1 MSGSRVP
8 VGPAD
13 RHAQKPTITISF
25 AGYNRAWA
33 AWIGHVLERHGQRV
47 VYQRWEGPS
56 EVPLAEQLRD
66 LRLAPGRILIVVSE
80 WYFQLGP
87 RTYEEWNTAL
97 REVVAPEAERFAG
110 VLVTNQ
116 PVPTATT
123 VLAATD
129 LTLMGAEEA
138 ERRVLDRLDLLGQPL
153 VESGDST
160 RRAPRFPTATPEV
173 WDPTVPRRNTR
184 FTGREELLNDAYRL
198 LQDAQPGA
206 GVVAFHGM
214 PGVGK
219 TQLAAEF
226 VYRFRL
232 EYDVVWWVRAEK
244 RSGYRRALAELAPKL
259 GLTTGADYGERLRA
273 VRTSLR
279 RGDPYAN
286 WLLVLDGADEPE
298 EISDLVPTGTGHVLI
313 TSRNPQ
319 WRDHNSQLLEVPVYD
334 RSESVAF
341 IRRRAPR
348 LTWAEAEQLAEALED
363 LPLALDQTAG
373 WLNDSDMSVTQYIEL
388 LEGSVDQSEVRV
400 SSDFR
405 MSFQQSWSILL
416 GKLRETAPESV
427 DLLQLCTFFA
437 PGLIPVYLL
446 RQMPTAHVPDRIVE
460 LLENSRAWQKA
471 VKQLQR
477 YSVIPEEFQT
487 ADPDETSASGGLFY
501 LHRMV
506 HQIVRQNMPDQDRQE
521 FIDVVRQALVAANP
535 GNPDDARSWDK
546 YAQLVPHLKYADVL
560 KSEDPGVQRLV
571 LNSLRYMSLSGDYA
585 AGIKLGERAMDAWR
599 ELLGE
604 NHPRVWEVAHH
615 CANLL
620 RGVGEY
626 QRSEAITRSAIEY
639 LREAQGAES
648 LAHIRA
654 VSGLAADLRALARYE
669 ESLELCEWLVPTCRS
684 VLSEDSVIT
693 LRVENNLAVT
703 WRLLGRYEQARECDR
718 RTLEER
724 RRVLG
729 AGNTETLSSEFHYAM
744 DLRLLGQYKVAGSIQ
759 RENTRELH
767 KAVGPNYPATTLLAE
782 YNLALCQCAGI
793 GRDRERTDELLATLA
808 DLRERSERVLGE
820 TNPNTLIVTS
830 GYSCFARRHGNIDE
844 ARAVSESVIARYEV
858 MLPGEHPYIVGAR
871 ANYAL
876 ILSDVGE
883 RDQAHATAEQ
893 ALLDMTTAVGQD
905 HPWTLGCALNASAMR
920 KFVGDF
926 DAAAELSKDTVTKAT
941 GTLGRTHPL
950 TVFARIALADDMR
963 GLRSSQQAEKVEQEA
978 LSDLTSV
985 FGAQHFYTV
994 QARRRE
1000 RLLWDFEPQEI

>member
-8 VGPAD
+8 VGPAGS
-13 RHAQKPTITISF
+13 HAQTETITISF

-33 AWIGHVLERHGQRV
+33 AWIGYVLERHGQRV

-66 LRLAPGRILIVVSE
+66 LKLAPGRILIVVSE

-129 LTLMGAEEA
+129 LTLVGAEEA
-138 ERRVLDRLDLLGQPL
+138 ERRVLDRLDLLGRPL
-153 VESGDST
+153 VESVGSA
-160 RRAPRFPTATPEV
+160 RQAPRFPTATPEV

-184 FTGREELLNDAYRL
+184 FTGREKLLNDAYRL

-219 TQLAAEF
+219 TQLVAEF

-259 GLTTGADYGERLRA
+259 GLITGADYGERLRA
-273 VRTSLR
+273 VRNSLR

-334 RSESVAF
+334 RTESVAF

-373 WLNDSDMSVTQYIEL
+373 WLNDSDMSVTQYLDL
-388 LEGSVDQSEVRV
+388 LEGSIDRSEVKV
-400 SSDFR
+400 SPDFR

-437 PGLIPVYLL
+437 PGLIPVDIL
-446 RQMPTAHVPDRIVE
+446 RQMPTVHVPDRIAE
-460 LLENSRAWQKA
+460 LLDDSDAWQRA
-471 VKQLQR
+471 VKQLRR

-487 ADPDETSASGGLFY
+487 ADPDETSTSGGLFY

-521 FIDVVRQALVAANP
+521 LIDVVRQALVAANP
-535 GNPDDARSWDK
+535 GNPDDVRSWDK

-560 KSEDPGVQRLV
+560 RSEERGVQRLV
-571 LNSLRYMSLSGDYA
+571 LDSLRYMYQSGDYVS
-585 AGIKLGERAMDAWR
+585 GIKLGERAMEAWR
-599 ELLGE
+599 SLLGE
-604 NHPRVWEVAHH
+604 NHPKVWEVAHH
-615 CANLL
+615 YANLL

-626 QRSEAITRSAIEY
+626 QRSVAITRSAIKY

-654 VSGLAADLRALARYE
+654 VSGLAADLRALAQYE
-669 ESLELCEWLVPTCRS
+669 ESLELSEWLILTCRAA
-684 VLSEDSVIT
+684 LSADSVTT
-693 LRVENNLAVT
+693 LSVQNNLAVT
-703 WRLLGRYEQARECDR
+703 LRLLGRYEQARECDR

-724 RRVLG
+724 RRILSP
-729 AGNTETLSSEFHYAM
+729 GNPATLSSEWSHAL
-744 DLRLLGQYKVAGSIQ
+744 DIRLLGQYKVAGSIQ
-759 RENTRELH
+759 RENVRELR
-767 KAVGPNYPATTLLAE
+767 KAVGPGKYVTLLAE
-782 YNLALCQCAGI
+782 YNHVLCAYGSSD
-793 GRDRERTDELLATLA
+793 RDRERMGQLLATLA

-820 TNPNTLIVTS
+820 TSPYTLIVTS
-830 GYSCFARRHGNIDE
+830 GYSCFARRHGDIDE

-858 MLPGEHPYIVGAR
+858 MLPAEHPYIAGAR

-883 RDQAHATAEQ
+883 REQAHAMTEQ

-905 HPWTLGCALNASAMR
+905 HPWTLGCALNAAAMR
-920 KFVGDF
+920 RFVGDF
-926 DAAAELSKDTVTKAT
+926 DAAAGLSEDTVTRAT

-950 TVFARIALADDMR
+950 TVFARIGHADDLR
-963 GLRSSQQAEKVEQEA
+963 ELRSSQRAEKIEQEA

-985 FGAQHFYTV
+985 FGAQHSYTV

-1000 RLLWDFEPQEI
+1000 RLLWDFEHMTT

>member
-1 MSGSRVP
+1 MSESRAP

-13 RHAQKPTITISF
+13 RHAQNQAVTISF

-33 AWIGHVLERHGQRV
+33 AWIGYVLERHGQRV

-129 LTLMGAEEA
+129 LTFVGAEEA
-138 ERRVLDRLDLLGQPL
+138 ERRVLDRLDLLGRSP
-153 VESGDST
+153 VESTDSA
-160 RRAPRFPTATPEV
+160 RRAPRFPTASPEV

-184 FTGREELLNDAYRL
+184 FTGREKLLNDAYRS

-206 GVVAFHGM
+206 GVVTFHGM

-219 TQLAAEF
+219 TQLVAEF

-334 RSESVAF
+334 RTESVAF

-348 LTWAEAEQLAEALED
+348 LTWSEAEQLAEALED

-373 WLNDSDMSVTQYIEL
+373 WLNDSDMSVTQYIDL
-388 LEGSVDQSEVRV
+388 LESSVDQSAVRV
-400 SSDFR
+400 SPDFR

-437 PGLIPVYLL
+437 PGLIPVDLL
-446 RQMPTAHVPDRIVE
+446 RQMPTVHVPDRIAE
-460 LLENSRAWQKA
+460 LLDDTDAWQKA
-471 VKQLQR
+471 VKQLRR

-487 ADPDETSASGGLFY
+487 ADSDEASTSGGLFY

-535 GNPDDARSWDK
+535 GSPDDVRSWEK
-546 YAQLVPHLKYADVL
+546 YAQLVPHLKHADVL
-560 KSEDPGVQRLV
+560 MSEDRGVQRLV
-571 LNSLRYMSLSGDYA
+571 LDSLRYMYQSGDYV
-585 AGIKLGERAMDAWR
+585 AGIKLGERAMDTWR
-599 ELLGE
+599 SLLGE
-604 NHPRVWEVAHH
+604 NHPKVWEVAHH
-615 CANLL
+615 YANLL

-639 LREAQGAES
+639 LRDAQGAES

-669 ESLELCEWLVPTCRS
+669 ESLELCEWLVPTCRAA
-684 VLSEDSVIT
+684 LSPDSVTT

-703 WRLLGRYEQARECDR
+703 LRLLGRYEQARECDR

-724 RRVLG
+724 RRILSTR
-729 AGNTETLSSEFHYAM
+729 NPSTLSSEFHHAL

-759 RENTRELH
+759 RENVRELRR
-767 KAVGPNYPATTLLAE
+767 AVGPGNYVTVLAE
-782 YNLALCQCAGI
+782 YNYALCAYGSG
-793 GRDRERTDELLATLA
+793 GRDREHTDQLLAALA

-820 TNPNTLIVTS
+820 TSPTTLIVTS
-830 GYSCFARRHGNIDE
+830 GYSCFARRHGNVDE
-844 ARAVSESVIARYEV
+844 ARTVSESVIARYEV
-858 MLPGEHPYIVGAR
+858 MLPAGHPYIAGSR

-883 RDQAHATAEQ
+883 REQAHAMVEQ
-893 ALLDMTTAVGQD
+893 ALLDMTAAVGQD

-920 KFVGDF
+920 KLVDEF

-941 GTLGRTHPL
+941 ETLGRTHPL
-950 TVFARIALADDMR
+950 TVFARIGLADDMR
-963 GLRSSQQAEKVEQEA
+963 GLRSGQQAEKVEQEA
-978 LSDLTSV
+978 LSDLTSA
-985 FGAQHFYTV
+985 FGAQHSYTV

-1000 RLLWDFEPQEI
+1000 RLLWDFEPQET

>member
-8 VGPAD
+8 VGPAGS
-13 RHAQKPTITISF
+13 HAQTETITISF

-33 AWIGHVLERHGQRV
+33 AWIGYVLERHGQRV

-66 LRLAPGRILIVVSE
+66 LKLAPGRILIVVSE

-110 VLVTNQ
+110 VLVTTQ

-123 VLAATD
+123 VLAAPE
-129 LTLMGAEEA
+129 LGAVGAEEA
-138 ERRVLDRLDLLGQPL
+138 ERRVLDRLDLLGRPL
-153 VESGDST
+153 VESVGSA
-160 RRAPRFPTATPEV
+160 RQAPRFPTATPEV

-184 FTGREELLNDAYRL
+184 FTGREKLLNDAYRL

-219 TQLAAEF
+219 TQLVAEF

-259 GLTTGADYGERLRA
+259 GLITGADYGERLRA
-273 VRTSLR
+273 VRNSLR

-334 RSESVAF
+334 RTESVAF

-373 WLNDSDMSVTQYIEL
+373 WLNDSDMSVTQYLDL
-388 LEGSVDQSEVRV
+388 LEGSIDRSEVKV
-400 SSDFR
+400 SPDFR

-427 DLLQLCTFFA
+427 DLVQLCTFFA
-437 PGLIPVYLL
+437 PGLIPVDIL
-446 RQMPTAHVPDRIVE
+446 RQMPTVHVPDRIAE
-460 LLENSRAWQKA
+460 LLDDSDTWQKA
-471 VKQLQR
+471 VKQLRR

-487 ADPDETSASGGLFY
+487 ADPDENSTSGGLFY

-521 FIDVVRQALVAANP
+521 LIDVVRQALVAANP
-535 GNPDDARSWDK
+535 GNPDDVHSWDK

-560 KSEDPGVQRLV
+560 RSEERGVQRLV
-571 LNSLRYMSLSGDYA
+571 LDSLRYMYQSGDYV

-599 ELLGE
+599 SLLGE
-604 NHPRVWEVAHH
+604 NHPKVWEVAHH
-615 CANLL
+615 YANLL
-620 RGVGEY
+620 RGKGEY
-626 QRSEAITRSAIEY
+626 QRSEAITRSAIKY

-654 VSGLAADLRALARYE
+654 VSGLAADLRALAQYE
-669 ESLELCEWLVPTCRS
+669 ESLALSEWLILTCRAA
-684 VLSEDSVIT
+684 LSADSVTT
-693 LRVENNLAVT
+693 LSVQNNLAVT
-703 WRLLGRYEQARECDR
+703 LRLLGRYEQARECDR

-724 RRVLG
+724 RRILPP
-729 AGNTETLSSEFHYAM
+729 GNPATLSSEFHHAM
-744 DLRLLGQYKVAGSIQ
+744 DLRLLGQYNVAGSIQ
-759 RENTRELH
+759 RENVRELR
-767 KAVGPNYPATTLLAE
+767 KAVGPGNYVTLLAE
-782 YNLALCQCAGI
+782 YNHALCVYGNS
-793 GRDRERTDELLATLA
+793 GRDRERMNQLLATLA

-820 TNPNTLIVTS
+820 TSPFTLIVTS
-830 GYSCFARRHGNIDE
+830 GYGCFARQHGDIDE
-844 ARAVSESVIARYEV
+844 ARAVSESVIARYEA
-858 MLPGEHPYIVGAR
+858 MLPAEHPYIAGSR

-883 RDQAHATAEQ
+883 REQAHAMTAQ

-920 KFVGDF
+920 QLVGDF

-941 GTLGRTHPL
+941 GTLGRAHPL
-950 TVFARIALADDMR
+950 TVFARIGLADDMR
-963 GLRSSQQAEKVEQEA
+963 GLRSNQQAEKVEQEA

-985 FGAQHFYTV
+985 FGAQHSYTV

-1000 RLLWDFEPQEI
+1000 RLLWDFEPQET

>member
-1 MSGSRVP
+1 MSESRAP

-13 RHAQKPTITISF
+13 RHAQNQAVTISF

-33 AWIGHVLERHGQRV
+33 AWIGYVLERHGQRV

-66 LRLAPGRILIVVSE
+66 LKLAPGRILIVVSE

-129 LTLMGAEEA
+129 LTLVGAEEA
-138 ERRVLDRLDLLGQPL
+138 ERRVLDRLDLLGRPP
-153 VESGDST
+153 VELADSA
-160 RRAPRFPTATPEV
+160 RRAPRFPTASPEV

-206 GVVAFHGM
+206 GVVTFHGM

-219 TQLAAEF
+219 TQLVAEF

-334 RSESVAF
+334 RTESVAF

-348 LTWAEAEQLAEALED
+348 LTWSEAEQLAEALED

-373 WLNDSDMSVTQYIEL
+373 WLNDSDMSVTQYIDL
-388 LEGSVDQSEVRV
+388 LESSVDQSVVRV
-400 SSDFR
+400 SPDFR

-437 PGLIPVYLL
+437 PGLIPVDLL
-446 RQMPTAHVPDRIVE
+446 RQMPTVHVPDRIAE
-460 LLENSRAWQKA
+460 LLDDSDAWQKA
-471 VKQLQR
+471 VKQLRR

-487 ADPDETSASGGLFY
+487 ADSDETSTSGGLFY

-535 GNPDDARSWDK
+535 GSPDDVRSWEK
-546 YAQLVPHLKYADVL
+546 YAQLVPHLKHADVL
-560 KSEDPGVQRLV
+560 RSEDRGVQRLV
-571 LNSLRYMSLSGDYA
+571 LDSLRYMYQSGDYV

-599 ELLGE
+599 SLLGE
-604 NHPRVWEVAHH
+604 NHPKVWEVAHH
-615 CANLL
+615 YANLL

-639 LREAQGAES
+639 LRDAQGAES

-669 ESLELCEWLVPTCRS
+669 ESLELCEWLVPTCRAA
-684 VLSEDSVIT
+684 LSPDSVTT

-703 WRLLGRYEQARECDR
+703 LRLLGRYEQARECDR

-724 RRVLG
+724 RRILSTR
-729 AGNTETLSSEFHYAM
+729 NPSTLSSEFHHAL
-744 DLRLLGQYKVAGSIQ
+744 DLRLLGQYKVAVSIQ
-759 RENTRELH
+759 RENVRELRR
-767 KAVGPNYPATTLLAE
+767 AVGSGNYVTVLAE
-782 YNLALCQCAGI
+782 YNYALCAYGSS
-793 GRDRERTDELLATLA
+793 GRDRERTDQLLAALA

-820 TNPNTLIVTS
+820 TSPTTLIVTS
-830 GYSCFARRHGNIDE
+830 GYSCFARRHGNVDE
-844 ARAVSESVIARYEV
+844 ARTVSESVIARYEV
-858 MLPGEHPYIVGAR
+858 MLPAGHPYIAGSR

-883 RDQAHATAEQ
+883 REQAHAMVEQ
-893 ALLDMTTAVGQD
+893 ALLDMTAAVGQD

-920 KFVGDF
+920 KLVDDF

-941 GTLGRTHPL
+941 ETLGRTHPL
-950 TVFARIALADDMR
+950 TVFARIGLADDMR

-985 FGAQHFYTV
+985 FGAQHSYTV

-1000 RLLWDFEPQEI
+1000 RLLWDFEPQET